1 MFVNNEI
8 TDRGLFHRMLKKAA
22 REVTIDERQA
32 WARSAEGAI
41 RDASRPS
48 TMVRRRVTQPAV
60 VLSAAP
66 ALSEVAAALRNE
78 DVAVS
83 REAHDGVRTV
93 LTSGV
98 DSPLNGSDPLAAR
111 RAADALRDLVVSG
124 AAISYTRQVAHAT
137 A

>member
-1 MFVNNEI
+1 
-8 TDRGLFHRMLKKAA
+8 
-22 REVTIDERQA
+22 
-32 WARSAEGAI
+32 
-41 RDASRPS
+41 
-48 TMVRRRVTQPAV
+48 

-83 REAHDGVRTV
+83 REALDGVRTF
-93 LTSGV
+93 LTNGV
-98 DSPLNGSDPLAAR
+98 DSPLYGSDPLAAR